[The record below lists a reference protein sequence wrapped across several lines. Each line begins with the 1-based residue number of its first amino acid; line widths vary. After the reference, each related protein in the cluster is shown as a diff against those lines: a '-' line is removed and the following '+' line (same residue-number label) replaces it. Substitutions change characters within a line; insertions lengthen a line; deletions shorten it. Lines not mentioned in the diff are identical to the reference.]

1 MIAATI
7 GGTFLKAYNAKNGTS
22 YTAKEFVDEVFFEYF
37 FNHPK
42 YMLWPGNSPF
52 VQMSSRKEDKTR
64 GKQTV
69 ENLSP
74 EERLEKLEELH
85 KKISSG
91 IIDASTAIGYPPSEV
106 KEFSSVSGLLTDMPI
121 DIDEETI
128 YKTWIG
134 GGLSIGVQGGMA
146 IYLNDEDILL
156 RIFEGWK
163 VYRGLLNDVSINVL
177 GNKITTWNGQ
187 WLNFRYNEREYREDF
202 DYAILDNLGFFKSS
216 DKGLEIKTVSWS
228 RLFISLSKEYADKKI
243 MGYVHSLGQTN
254 TTLGFYPFY
263 FSKARGIM
271 SMYRK
276 LFGESAFISDRKTY
290 ENLFGRH
297 IKRVCELGS
306 FGLKALEPEKLRDFY
321 KKDKFL
327 NLKKPNY
334 DIKKG
339 ESDIEYEDRK
349 KGLKQKDRD
358 NLIIYR
364 TYKTWLVSMI
374 TKNKKEMLDYTTK
387 VAEVLLRYRDRSNKK
402 TDRVNLLKKEL
413 LVANN
418 KKKFLESLVEVLST
432 TISDSNTM
440 KVDENDFTILNDLKE
455 KVHMMTAEDFRY
467 FVVLLRFD
475 YTFKEREQ

>member
-22 YTAKEFVDEVFFEYF
+22 YTAKGFVDEVFFEYF

-52 VQMSSRKEDKTR
+52 VQMSSRKGDETR

-74 EERLEKLEELH
+74 KERLEKLEELH

-91 IIDASTAIGYPPSEV
+91 SIDASTAIGYPASEA
-106 KEFSSVSGLLTDMPI
+106 KEFSSVSGMLTDMPI
-121 DIDEETI
+121 DTDEETI

-134 GGLSIGVQGGMA
+134 GGLSVGVQGGMA
-146 IYLNDEDILL
+146 IYFNDENILL
-156 RIFEGWK
+156 RISEGWK
-163 VYRGLLNDVSINVL
+163 VYRSLLNDVSINIL

-187 WLNFRYNEREYREDF
+187 WLRFRYNDREYREDF
-202 DYAILDNLGFFKSS
+202 DYATLENLEVFKAS
-216 DKGLEIKTVSWS
+216 DKGVEIKTVSWS

-263 FSKARGIM
+263 FSKARGLI
-271 SMYRK
+271 SIYKK
-276 LFGESAFISDRKTY
+276 LFGENASIKDRKTY
-290 ENLFGRH
+290 ETIFGRH

-306 FGLKALEPEKLRDFY
+306 FGLKALEPEKLREFY

-339 ESDIEYEDRK
+339 EDEGEYEDRK
-349 KGLKQKDRD
+349 NGLKQKDRD
-358 NLIIYR
+358 NLIVYR

-374 TKNKKEMLDYTTK
+374 TKNKEEMLDYTDK
-387 VAEVLLRYRDRSNKK
+387 VAKVLLSYRDRSNKK
-402 TDRVNLLKKEL
+402 TDRINLLKKEL
-413 LVANN
+413 LVANS
-418 KKKFLESLVEVLST
+418 KKKFLESLVNVLAT
-432 TISDSNTM
+432 TISDANTM
-440 KVDENDFTILNDLKE
+440 DVDSKDFEIMKDLKD
-455 KVHMMTAEDFRY
+455 KVHMMTAEDLRY

-475 YTFKEREQ
+475 YTYLEREQ